1 MSIFN
6 EQIEQRK
13 NADNESFRE
22 SFDDLREAVMGKK
35 ARSSEV
41 DDLTMA
47 QDSISAIL
55 RFFHVKSRELPE
67 HIKNIDEMLEYQLS
81 PYGIMSR
88 TSKLKE
94 KWFERDSGVMLAK
107 LTDSGRTIALIPAK
121 ISGYRYY
128 DPSREKFVK
137 VNKKNEKN
145 ISREVTVFYRPFP
158 QGKIGI
164 TGLIRYIIESLKPIE
179 LIKYGIII
187 FLETQLGLVLIDILD
202 ALVGQNSWIKEIL
215 DIDESGTFVTVA
227 FIGMAIFTFFTILFK
242 SLFGIIHSIYS
253 SRIETNLEFHVS
265 SAAMMRVLSLPPS
278 FFSKYSSGELYER
291 IQYVNELA
299 SELVE
304 AFLTLGAGGIFSYA
318 YTVSIFTNAPS
329 LLIPALIITLITV
342 CISAST
348 IMLNMH
354 RTRQIMIFQAQESGL
369 IYALISGVRKL
380 RLAGS
385 EKRAFAKWASLY
397 KKEAKHLYRPPL
409 FIKLNS
415 TIVLAVN
422 LFGTAVIYYIA
433 IINHVQVKD
442 YFAFSAAYGIL
453 SSTISS
459 IAMVATSLATI
470 KPTLE
475 MAEPIL
481 NAMPEVTGNR
491 QIVNSISGAV
501 ELNNVTFSYDPDSPP
516 IIDNITLKIKRGQYI
531 AIVGETGCGK
541 STLMRLM
548 LGFEKPKRGSV
559 FYDGRDLQ
567 SLDVRSVR
575 RRIGVVMQGG
585 NLFAGNVLTNI
596 TITAPQATEQEA
608 WEAAEMAGMAD
619 DIRNMP
625 MGMQTMISEGTGGIS
640 GGQKQRL
647 LIARAIAQKPKIL
660 MFDEATSALD
670 NITQRIVSE
679 SLDKL
684 KCTRIVIA
692 HRLSTIKNCDRI
704 VVLEKGKIT
713 EDGTFNELMNNGG
726 FFTELVKRQLVE
738 SVE

>member
-1 MSIFN
+1 M
-6 EQIEQRK
+6 
-13 NADNESFRE
+13 
-22 SFDDLREAVMGKK
+22 
-35 ARSSEV
+35 
-41 DDLTMA
+41 
-47 QDSISAIL
+47 
-55 RFFHVKSRELPE
+55 
-67 HIKNIDEMLEYQLS
+67 
-81 PYGIMSR
+81 
-88 TSKLKE
+88 
-94 KWFERDSGVMLAK
+94 
-107 LTDSGRTIALIPAK
+107 
-121 ISGYRYY
+121 
-128 DPSREKFVK
+128 
-137 VNKKNEKN
+137 
-145 ISREVTVFYRPFP
+145 
-158 QGKIGI
+158 
-164 TGLIRYIIESLKPIE
+164 ESLRPIE
-179 LIKYGIII
+179 LIKYGIFI

-202 ALVGQNSWIKEIL
+202 ALVGQDSWIEEI
-215 DIDESGTFVTVA
+215 IDMDEKGSMVMVM

-242 SLFGIIHSIYS
+242 SLFGIIHNTCAR
-253 SRIETNLEFHVS
+253 RIETNLEFHVS

-318 YTVSIFTNAPS
+318 YTLSIFTNAPS
-329 LLIPALIITLITV
+329 LLIPALLNTLIIV
-342 CISAST
+342 AISAST
-348 IMLNMH
+348 ILINLH
-354 RTRQIMIFQAQESGL
+354 RTREIMKFQAQESGL

-380 RLAGS
+380 RLAGA

-409 FIKLNS
+409 FIKLNA

-422 LFGTAVIYYIA
+422 LLGTAVIYYIA
-433 IINHVQVKD
+433 VINHVQAKD

-481 NAMPEVTGNR
+481 NTMPEVTGNR

-501 ELNNVTFSYDPDSPP
+501 ELSNVTFSYDPDASPV
-516 IIDNITLKIKRGQYI
+516 IDNINLKIKKGQYV
-531 AIVGETGCGK
+531 AIVGQTGCGK

-559 FYDGRDLQ
+559 YYDGKDLQ

-575 RRIGVVMQGG
+575 RRIGVVMQEG

-596 TITAPQATEQEA
+596 TITSPQATEEEA

-670 NITQRIVSE
+670 NITQRIVSD

-684 KCTRIVIA
+684 DCTRIVIA

-704 VVLEKGKIT
+704 VVLDKGKIA
-713 EDGTFNELMNNGG
+713 EDGTFDELMKNGG
-726 FFTELVKRQLVE
+726 FFKELVKRQMVE
-738 SVE
+738 SAEI